1 MTMRAAVL
9 RDYKLSMPIEC
20 VAIEEPRADEVLVRM
35 VATGIC
41 HTDIKVATVQGL
53 SPRPIVLGHEGA
65 GIVERVGANVRKV
78 QPGDHVVLTFDSCG
92 RCPTCL
98 EGKPAYCYEVRDVCF
113 GGKRLDGS
121 TTISCDHGLIHGNFF
136 GQSSFASHAL
146 ANERNAIK
154 VRKDAPLE
162 LLGPLGCGLQT
173 GAGAVLNSLNLRP
186 GQTIAVFGTGA
197 VGLAAVMAARI
208 AGASKIFAV
217 DISVERLELARE
229 LGATHIIN
237 SQSEYPLAKILAETG
252 RGVDYS
258 LDTTAVDAVAVQAID
273 CVGPLGT
280 CGLIANKSPQQ
291 SVPVNIL
298 SAMMKGRSVRGI
310 VQGDSVPDLFIPRLV
325 DFFMKGMFPF
335 DKLVKFYDFEAINQ
349 ALDDAEHGRT
359 IKPILRISSVSA

>member
-1 MTMRAAVL
+1 MNMRAAIL
-9 RDYKLSMPIEC
+9 RDHKLSMPIEC
-20 VAIEEPRADEVLVRM
+20 VAIDEPRADEVLVRI

-41 HTDIKVATVQGL
+41 HTDIKVAMVPGL
-53 SPRPIVLGHEGA
+53 SPRPIVLGHEGS
-65 GIVERVGANVRKV
+65 GIVEKIGSNVRKLAV
-78 QPGDHVVLTFDSCG
+78 GDHVVLTFDSCG
-92 RCPTCL
+92 RCPTCVS
-98 EGKPAYCYEVRDVCF
+98 GKPAYCYEVREVCF

-121 TTISCDHGLIHGNFF
+121 TTLSCNHAPVHGNFF
-136 GQSSFASHAL
+136 GQSSFATHAL

-173 GAGAVLNSLNLRP
+173 GAGAVLNSFGLRP

-208 AGASKIFAV
+208 AGASKIFAIDV
-217 DISVERLELARE
+217 ADERLAMAKE

-237 SQSEYPLAKILAETG
+237 GKNENALALIMAETG

-258 LDTTAVDAVAVQAID
+258 LDTTAVDAVATQAID

-280 CGLIANKSPQQ
+280 CGLIANKGPQQ
-291 SVPVNIL
+291 TVPVNIL
-298 SAMMKGRSVRGI
+298 ASMMRGRSMRGI

-325 DFFMKGMFPF
+325 EFFMKGLFPF
-335 DKLVKFYDFEAINQ
+335 DKLVRFYKFEEINQ
-349 ALDDAEHGRT
+349 ALDDAEHGRA
-359 IKPILRISSVSA
+359 IKPILRMD